1 MKLTRILAA
10 LLALLM
16 QVGSFAAC
24 GGPVEEPDTTAPDG
38 TNAATETE
46 GETELTD
53 SLPDDLD
60 YEEDEIVI
68 LSRYREG
75 WTSGEIAV
83 KELISEPVNDAV
95 FERNK
100 SVEERLN
107 VKINSVE
114 EITDDAYV
122 ITTKASTAVHAG
134 THEYD
139 IIASACYVGV
149 NESINGT
156 FADMRKS
163 LYIDFDQPWWSQG
176 YNEVVEY
183 QGAQFC
189 GLSSALLS
197 QYRFAFVTLFNKD
210 LFTEVGQP
218 FLYEAV
224 ENGSWTLD
232 KQISL
237 IPLFHRDNG
246 NGEQDE
252 QGDVYGL
259 VSCDYV
265 STDPYWSSCMVDI
278 IKKDENGDYVMVF
291 DSGKLHEVGE
301 KVLRLFYEVEG
312 GTYDYKMET
321 MNTEQDK
328 IREMFARGGAAMA
341 TVRILEL
348 EYDSIRGMEQQFGVV
363 PMPKFDEVQTE
374 YRTLLHD
381 QFTVFSILTTVEKE
395 EGRLDEVG
403 AVLEAMSSESYK
415 TVRPAYYETTLR
427 TKIAQDPQSAEM
439 FDIIVDNIYM
449 DAGILFTIPLNTF
462 HDKFRRIIG
471 SKENTV
477 VSDYKRLAT
486 STERARTSMC
496 RKMENTLS
504 GNNRRP

>member
-1 MKLTRILAA
+1 MKLTRILCA
-10 LLALLM
+10 LLSLLM
-16 QVGSFAAC
+16 LTSTFAAC
-24 GGPVEEPDTTAPDG
+24 GEAVEEPGATTAAD
-38 TNAATETE
+38 TAADTETE
-46 GETELTD
+46 PETELTD
-53 SLPDDLD
+53 NLPDDLD

-100 SVEERLN
+100 AVEERLN

-122 ITTKASTAVHAG
+122 ITTKASTAVKAG

-139 IIASACYVGV
+139 IIAAACYVAV
-149 NESINGT
+149 NESLNGT
-156 FADMRKS
+156 FADMRES
-163 LYIDFDQPWWSQG
+163 AYIDFDQPWWSRG

-197 QYRFAFVTLFNKD
+197 QYRLAFVTLFNKD
-210 LFTEVGQP
+210 LFTEANQP
-218 FLYEAV
+218 FLYEYV

-237 IPLFHRDNG
+237 VPLFHRDNG

-252 QGDVYGL
+252 QGDIYGL

-278 IKKDENGDYVMVF
+278 IKKDENGDYLFVF
-291 DSGKLHEVGE
+291 DSGKLHDVGE
-301 KVLRLFYEVEG
+301 KVLRLFYETEDS
-312 GTYDYKMET
+312 TYDYKMET

-348 EYDSIRGMEQQFGVV
+348 EYGSIRGMEQEFGVV

-381 QFTVFSILTTVEKE
+381 QFTVLSVLTTVEKE
-395 EGRLDEVG
+395 KGRLDEVG
-403 AVLEAMSSESYK
+403 AVLEALSSVSYK

-427 TKIAQDPQSAEM
+427 TKIAQDPQSAHM
-439 FDIIVDNIYM
+439 FDIIVDNVYI
-449 DAGILFTIPLNTF
+449 DAGIIYTIALSTFHNHFRLIMGTKQNTVISEYRRVSIQSEKALNTMC
-462 HDKFRRIIG
+462 
-471 SKENTV
+471 
-477 VSDYKRLAT
+477 KRLD
-486 STERARTSMC
+486 RIL
-496 RKMENTLS
+496 KNKK
-504 GNNRRP
+504 